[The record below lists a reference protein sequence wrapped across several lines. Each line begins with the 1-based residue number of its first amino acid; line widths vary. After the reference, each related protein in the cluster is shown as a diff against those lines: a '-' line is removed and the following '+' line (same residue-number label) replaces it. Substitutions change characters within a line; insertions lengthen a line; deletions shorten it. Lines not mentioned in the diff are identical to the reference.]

1 MRSRLALPV
10 GALAAASAWCVVLL
24 LERRHAFGAAG
35 YRYLIWN
42 LTLAWVP
49 FLLALVLLAA
59 LRRRHTVAEI
69 VAIGAAWLVFLPN
82 APYVLTDFVH
92 LGTRHRLFD
101 SVVGS
106 FAVTALALGFASI
119 LVVQL
124 VVARLAGA
132 VAGWSVALSALF
144 LSSIGIYLGR
154 VQRLNSWDVLSQPH
168 RLAYLARVRLEDP
181 FGNRYLLAFVVAV
194 GGFLTLTYLAL
205 YGLAALAAAARGDRA
220 PLL

>member
-1 MRSRLALPV
+1 
-10 GALAAASAWCVVLL
+10 
-24 LERRHAFGAAG
+24 
-35 YRYLIWN
+35 
-42 LTLAWVP
+42 
-49 FLLALVLLAA
+49 
-59 LRRRHTVAEI
+59 
-69 VAIGAAWLVFLPN
+69 
-82 APYVLTDFVH
+82 
-92 LGTRHRLFD
+92 
-101 SVVGS
+101 
-106 FAVTALALGFASI
+106 
-119 LVVQL
+119 VQL